1 MAQDQERYEK
11 QLKDISKQVIEER
24 LRDIQLNIFIISFY
38 FQLASKDA
46 LLEKQREMIGATKR
60 LFDAWEQKLP
70 EEET

>member
-46 LLEKQREMIGATKR
+46 LLEKQREMIRLTKKM
-60 LFDAWEQKLP
+60 FEAWEQKLP